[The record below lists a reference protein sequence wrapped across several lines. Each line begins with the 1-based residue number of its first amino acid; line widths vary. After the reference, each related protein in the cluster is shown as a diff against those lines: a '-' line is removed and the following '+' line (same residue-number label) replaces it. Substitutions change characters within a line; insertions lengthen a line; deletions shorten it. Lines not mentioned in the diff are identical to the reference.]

1 MAAITASPYQPPVDR
16 PPPAF
21 DEMYAM
27 QYIEVWRMLQRLRV
41 PEADLADAVHDV
53 FVVVHQKLS
62 DYDPQRPLLAWLYGI
77 AYRIACEDR
86 RRLRRTPLAQAEV
99 ELQDHGPTPDEAFAA
114 RQAQEQ
120 VLLALETLDIEKRAV
135 FVMHD
140 ASGLAMPEVA
150 AALGIPLNTAYS
162 RLRLARERF
171 AVAIRRDAA
180 RGKRK

>member
-1 MAAITASPYQPPVDR
+1 
-16 PPPAF
+16 
-21 DEMYAM
+21 M

-53 FVVVHQKLS
+53 FVVVHQKLHE
-62 DYDPQRPLLAWLYGI
+62 YDSQRPLLAWLYGI

-99 ELQDHGPTPDEAFAA
+99 ELQDLGPTPDEVLAA

-120 VLLALETLDIEKRAV
+120 VLRALETLDMEKRAV

-150 AALGIPLNTAYS
+150 ATLGIPLNTAYS
-162 RLRLARERF
+162 RLRLARQRF
-171 AVAIRRDAA
+171 AAAVRRDAA
-180 RGKRK
+180 LGRRK

>member
-1 MAAITASPYQPPVDR
+1 
-16 PPPAF
+16 
-21 DEMYAM
+21 M
-27 QYIEVWRMLQRLRV
+27 QYTEVWRMLQRLRV

-53 FVVVHQKLS
+53 FVVVHQKLT

-77 AYRIACEDR
+77 AYRVACEDR
-86 RRLRRTPLAQAEV
+86 RRLRRTPLAQGEV
-99 ELQDHGPTPDEAFAA
+99 EMQDHGPTPDEVLAA

-120 VLLALETLDIEKRAV
+120 VLRALETLDIEKRAV

-150 AALGIPLNTAYS
+150 AALRIPLNTAYS

-180 RGKRK
+180 RGKTT